1 VGQLEPSHFQ
11 RWDGSNKPEPSHFLA
26 INHNFFSRG
35 YTFVS
40 QGGVQNAS
48 VYGGRA
54 IHTLTSKLKSTES
67 GRRLSLPAR
76 ATKSGRRSFIDFDA
90 TVDET

>member
-1 VGQLEPSHFQ
+1 MCRKH
-11 RWDGSNKPEPSHFLA
+11 
-26 INHNFFSRG
+26 
-35 YTFVS
+35 
-40 QGGVQNAS
+40 AS